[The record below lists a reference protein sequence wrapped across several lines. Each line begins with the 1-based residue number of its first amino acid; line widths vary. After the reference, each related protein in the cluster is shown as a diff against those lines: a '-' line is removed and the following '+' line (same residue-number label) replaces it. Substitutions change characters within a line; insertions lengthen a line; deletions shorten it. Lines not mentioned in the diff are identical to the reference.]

1 MSRLFALFFGLF
13 LLASTPTFAADPL
26 EGQSMGKTPEFE
38 YVDMKPI
45 VLPIIT
51 EKGVTQ
57 QVSIA
62 ISLEVPYGKTEPVK
76 AMTPKLT
83 DAYLSDLYAAM
94 GSGIGLKKGSIVNVP
109 IIKERLTKN
118 TVRILGP
125 DAVTDVVIQ
134 VVQQTPR

>member
-1 MSRLFALFFGLF
+1 MSRFAIILSLVLFV
-13 LLASTPTFAADPL
+13 SPPVFAADPL
-26 EGQSMGKTPEFE
+26 EGQSLGKTPDFE
-38 YVDMKPI
+38 YVDMAPI

-57 QVSIA
+57 QVSIV
-62 ISLEVPYGKTEPVK
+62 ISLEVPYGKTGPVK

-94 GSGIGLKKGSIVNVP
+94 GSGVGLKKGSIVNVP
-109 IIKERLTKN
+109 VIKERLTKN
-118 TVRILGP
+118 TVKVLGP
-125 DAVTDVVIQ
+125 DVVHDVLIQ